1 MLETKREA
9 FSLRDEIGTFPYFE
23 VRLQLRDETP
33 FFVRPYAIREE
44 QKAVVQRENGQTG
57 TSGNYRERA
66 NWIQLPG
73 TVSQKKNNKIS
84 IEWSPISGFLT
95 RDWYV

>member
-9 FSLRDEIGTFPYFE
+9 FSLRDEIGTCPYFE

-44 QKAVVQRENGQTG
+44 QKVIVHREMDRLEKLG
-57 TSGNYRERA
+57 
-66 NWIQLPG
+66 I
-73 TVSQKKNNKIS
+73 
-84 IEWSPISGFLT
+84 IEKGLMGYSSPVY
-95 RDWYV
+95 W